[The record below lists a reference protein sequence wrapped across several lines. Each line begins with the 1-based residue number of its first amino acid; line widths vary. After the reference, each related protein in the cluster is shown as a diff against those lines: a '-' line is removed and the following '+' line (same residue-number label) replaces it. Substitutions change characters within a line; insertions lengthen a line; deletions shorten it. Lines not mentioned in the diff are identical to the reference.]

1 VQWQRDVLNSVKLA
15 CVSVGVGA
23 ASFALCAQ
31 LRMSSI
37 TVRCGASCGSN

>member
-31 LRMSSI
+31 LSSI
-37 TVRCGASCGSN
+37 TVRCGASCGSH